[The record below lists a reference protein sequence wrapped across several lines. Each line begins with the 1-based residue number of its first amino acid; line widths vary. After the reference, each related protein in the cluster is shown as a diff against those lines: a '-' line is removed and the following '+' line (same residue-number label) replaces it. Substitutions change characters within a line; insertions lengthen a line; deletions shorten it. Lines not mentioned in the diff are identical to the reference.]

1 MPQDQQ
7 TGYIDAAIKVME
19 RAGVTVVILAV
30 VLWMA
35 REAGL
40 AVHGS
45 VMVPL
50 VEAHKA
56 FLESTQETFSRI
68 GDTQDKQ
75 ADTLKEIAA
84 GQKELHDAILKNQ
97 R

>member
-1 MPQDQQ
+1 MPDAQQ
-7 TGYIDAAIKVME
+7 TYLDAAIKVIE
-19 RAGVTVVILAV
+19 RAGVTVVILAA

-35 REAGL
+35 REAGV
-40 AVHGS
+40 AIHGS

-50 VEAHKA
+50 VEAHKQ
-56 FLESTQETFSRI
+56 FLQSTQDTFSRI

-84 GQKELHDAILKNQ
+84 GQKELHDAILKSQ